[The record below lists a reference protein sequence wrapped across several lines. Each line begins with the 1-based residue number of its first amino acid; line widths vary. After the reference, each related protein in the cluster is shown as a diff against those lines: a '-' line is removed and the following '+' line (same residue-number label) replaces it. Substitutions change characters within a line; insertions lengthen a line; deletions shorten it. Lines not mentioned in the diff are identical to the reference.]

1 VSVPVTGQQYQ
12 ISAGPYRATV
22 TELGAGLRE
31 LLLGDRPALLGYE
44 ADDLPPS
51 GAGQLLVPWPNR
63 IDRGRYAFGGAEFQL
78 ALTEPDRGNAIHGL
92 TRWTGWTPVSHDASS
107 VVLRSAPHGYQGYP
121 FCVEIEAGYRLHPG
135 SGLHVT
141 ITARNRGSGAAPYGT
156 GMHPYL
162 TVGTPSVDSCELT
175 LPAASRL
182 PTDDRGIPSGPP
194 AAVDGTPFDF
204 RRPRL
209 IGVTKLDD
217 ALTGLDRD
225 GEGRAWAHLADG
237 GSGARVSLW
246 AGDGY
251 RWLQVFTGDPL
262 GPDRRRKALA
272 VEPMTCPPNAF
283 VTGDDLLV
291 LEPGQEVT
299 HTWGIRASLPGR
311 VRRNRPDLK
320 CPYLKCADPGQ
331 VRWRVD
337 VVGAARVAAFDE
349 GDEVGVG
356 PEKRPR
362 PGVASGHLDHPG
374 PVIARQQHGIARL
387 TAVSGHR
394 DRGPVLVGGDQPG
407 DRLCPYQRLIG
418 QRHYRRGY
426 LDRKCRRRL
435 EGGTERGAHAGAPF
449 RVEYNTGSVELHR
462 GGAGDDQ
469 DRVRA
474 AGSQEAHA
482 ALGQGAA
489 VQLHQRLGLAE
500 PGPFTRAEQ
509 DARDRRAHDVQA
521 YA

>member
-31 LLLGDRPALLGYE
+31 LLFGDRPVILGYE
-44 ADDLPPS
+44 ADQMPPS
-51 GAGQLLVPWPNR
+51 GAGQLLAPWPNR
-63 IDRGRYAFGGAEFQL
+63 IDGGRYAFGGAEFQL

-141 ITARNRGSGAAPYGT
+141 ITARNRGSGVAPYGT

-162 TVGTPSVDSCELT
+162 TVGAAPVDGWELT

-182 PTDDRGIPSGPP
+182 PMDDRGIPSGLP
-194 AAVDGTPFDF
+194 APVEGTQYDF

-209 IGVTKLDD
+209 IGATQLDD

-225 GEGRAWAHLADG
+225 RDGRAWAHLADG
-237 GSGARVSLW
+237 GSGARVGLW

-291 LEPGQEVT
+291 LEPGQAVT
-299 HTWGIRASLPGR
+299 HTWGIQASLPG
-311 VRRNRPDLK
+311 
-320 CPYLKCADPGQ
+320 
-331 VRWRVD
+331 
-337 VVGAARVAAFDE
+337 
-349 GDEVGVG
+349 
-356 PEKRPR
+356 
-362 PGVASGHLDHPG
+362 
-374 PVIARQQHGIARL
+374 
-387 TAVSGHR
+387 
-394 DRGPVLVGGDQPG
+394 
-407 DRLCPYQRLIG
+407 
-418 QRHYRRGY
+418 
-426 LDRKCRRRL
+426 
-435 EGGTERGAHAGAPF
+435 
-449 RVEYNTGSVELHR
+449 
-462 GGAGDDQ
+462 
-469 DRVRA
+469 
-474 AGSQEAHA
+474 
-482 ALGQGAA
+482 
-489 VQLHQRLGLAE
+489 LA
-500 PGPFTRAEQ
+500 
-509 DARDRRAHDVQA
+509 
-521 YA
+521 